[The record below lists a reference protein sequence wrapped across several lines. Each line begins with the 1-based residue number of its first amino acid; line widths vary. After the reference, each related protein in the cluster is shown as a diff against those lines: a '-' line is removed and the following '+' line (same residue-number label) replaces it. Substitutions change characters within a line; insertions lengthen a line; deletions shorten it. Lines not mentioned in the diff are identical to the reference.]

1 MLHSEK
7 YYRTLEL
14 DKVLQRLADQCSC
27 EDSRKLALNLRPV
40 TDFYQAQALMK
51 KTSDAHALS
60 ARYAAP
66 TIHRLKNVCD
76 ALVRAEKGSNL
87 SLGELMAVASVLAN
101 IRSVKD
107 WRNRCDVSRTSLDEL
122 FEYLYPNKGLENAIR
137 NAIVSEEE
145 VSDTA
150 SKELGDIRR
159 KINAAQLRIRD
170 KLDKMIHSPSQNKFL
185 QETIITQRDGRFVVP
200 VKAEYRSEVKG
211 LVHDTSAS
219 GATIFVE
226 PMAVV
231 EANNEIKVLQAK
243 EKREIERIIAELSAE
258 VGVYSQSIISSY
270 ELLVEIDL
278 YFAKATLAYKM
289 KASVPNLVE
298 NGEIDLKKARHPLID
313 PAVVVPTDVTLGK
326 TFDTLVITGPNTG
339 GKTVTL
345 KTIGLLTL
353 MAMCGLMIPA
363 NENSTISVFKKV
375 LVDIGDEQSIEQ
387 SLSTFSAH
395 MTNTVSIIE
404 EADDESLVLLDELGS
419 GTDPIEGAAL
429 AISILERLR
438 AYGAKIAATT
448 HYAEMKV
455 FALQTPGVQNASCEF
470 DVETLKPTYRLL
482 IGIPGKSNAF
492 AISQRLGLDES
503 IIEAARQNISTD
515 NSRFEDVIAQLD
527 AARQELEKEKETVS
541 ELRRQQEKD
550 KQDWEEYKIRV
561 NRDMEKELQAAQDK
575 ANRIVSSVRAESE
588 KLLEELDDIRRQKE
602 SEEFSKLVQGATA
615 GYRSAM
621 NKITDTANPVIRT
634 LQEEYVL
641 PRPLKKGDT
650 VLIVKLQQEGTVLS
664 EVDSSN
670 RVMVQAGIMKT
681 KVAVDELRL
690 IEKKGGVTL
699 NGKPHKQHKQQT
711 GSVSKSIT
719 SRSERSASSE
729 VDLRGMNVE
738 EGLMTMDQYIDNCVL
753 SGVKNVTIIHGKG
766 TGVLRTAVH
775 SHLKKHKMVRTF
787 RLGVYGEGESGV
799 TIVELK

>member
-14 DKVLQRLADQCSC
+14 DKVLKRLADLCSC
-27 EDSRKLALNLRPV
+27 DDSMVLAQNLRPV

-51 KTSDAHALS
+51 KTSDAYMLS
-60 ARYAAP
+60 ARFGAP
-66 TIHRLKNVCD
+66 TIHRLKNCGD
-76 ALVRAEKGSNL
+76 ALTRAEKGSDL
-87 SLGELMAVASVLAN
+87 SLGELLQVARVLAG

-107 WRNRCDVSRTSLDEL
+107 WRNRCDTARTSLDEL
-122 FEYLYPNKGLENAIR
+122 FEYLVPNKGLENAIH
-137 NAIVSEEE
+137 NAILSEEE
-145 VSDTA
+145 VADTA

-159 KINAAQLRIRD
+159 KINNAQLRIRD
-170 KLDKMIHSPSQNKFL
+170 KLDKMIHTPSQSKFL
-185 QETIITQRDGRFVVP
+185 QESIITQRDGRFVVP

-243 EKREIERIIAELSAE
+243 EKREIDRIISELSAE
-258 VGVYSQSIISSY
+258 VGVYSQSILSSY
-270 ELLVEIDL
+270 DMLVEIDL
-278 YFAKATLAYKM
+278 YFAKAALAYKM
-289 KASVPNLVE
+289 KASVPILVE

-313 PAVVVPTDVTLGK
+313 PEKVVPTDVTLGK

-363 NENSTISVFKKV
+363 NENSTLSVFKKV

-404 EADDESLVLLDELGS
+404 EADSESLVLLDELGA
-419 GTDPIEGAAL
+419 GTDPVEGAAL
-429 AISILERLR
+429 AISILERLKV
-438 AYGAKIAATT
+438 YGAKIAATT
-448 HYAEMKV
+448 HYAEIKV
-455 FALQTPGVQNASCEF
+455 YALQTPRVQNASCEF

-503 IIEAARQNISTD
+503 IIDAARQTISTE
-515 NSRFEDVIAQLD
+515 NSRFEDVISQLD
-527 AARQELEKEKETVS
+527 AARQELEKEQEMVAQ
-541 ELRRQQEKD
+541 LRLQQEKD
-550 KQDWEEYKIRV
+550 KQEWENYKAKI
-561 NRDMEKELQAAQDK
+561 NRDMEKELLEAQNK

-588 KLLEELDDIRRQKE
+588 KLLQELDDIRRQKE
-602 SEEFSKLVQGATA
+602 SEEFSKLVQGAKA
-615 GYRSAM
+615 GYRSSM
-621 NKITDTANPVIRT
+621 NKIADTANPVIRT

-681 KVAVDELRL
+681 KVAVEELRL
-690 IEKKGGVTL
+690 VEKK
-699 NGKPHKQHKQQT
+699 KQQQKQQQKPK
-711 GSVSKSIT
+711 GAVSKSIT
-719 SRSERSASSE
+719 SRSERDASSE

-738 EGLMTMDQYIDNCVL
+738 EGLMVMDQHIDNCVL
-753 SGVKNVTIIHGKG
+753 SGVKTVTIIHGKG

-775 SHLKKHKMVRTF
+775 SHLKKHKCVRTF

-799 TIVELK
+799 TIAELK

>member
-14 DKVLQRLADQCSC
+14 DKVLKRLADLCSC
-27 EDSRKLALNLRPV
+27 DDSMVLAQNLRPV

-51 KTSDAHALS
+51 KTSDAYMLS
-60 ARYAAP
+60 ARFGAP
-66 TIHRLKNVCD
+66 TIHRLKNCGD
-76 ALVRAEKGSNL
+76 ALTRAEKGSDL
-87 SLGELMAVASVLAN
+87 SLGELLQVARVLAG

-107 WRNRCDVSRTSLDEL
+107 WRNRCDTARTSLDEL
-122 FEYLYPNKGLENAIR
+122 FEYLVPNKGLENAIH
-137 NAIVSEEE
+137 NAILSEEE
-145 VSDTA
+145 VADTA

-159 KINAAQLRIRD
+159 KINNAQLRIRD
-170 KLDKMIHSPSQNKFL
+170 KLDKMIHTPSQSKFL
-185 QETIITQRDGRFVVP
+185 QESIITQRDGRFVVP

-243 EKREIERIIAELSAE
+243 EKREIDRIISELSAE
-258 VGVYSQSIISSY
+258 VGVYSQSILSSY
-270 ELLVEIDL
+270 DMLVEIDL
-278 YFAKATLAYKM
+278 YFAKVALAYKM
-289 KASVPNLVE
+289 KASVPILVE

-313 PAVVVPTDVTLGK
+313 PEKVVPTDVTLGK

-363 NENSTISVFKKV
+363 NENSTLSVFKKV

-404 EADDESLVLLDELGS
+404 EADSESLVLLDELGA
-419 GTDPIEGAAL
+419 GTDPVEGAAL
-429 AISILERLR
+429 AISILERLKV
-438 AYGAKIAATT
+438 YGAKIAATT
-448 HYAEMKV
+448 HYAEIKV
-455 FALQTPGVQNASCEF
+455 YALQTPRVQNASCEF

-503 IIEAARQNISTD
+503 IIDAARQTISTE
-515 NSRFEDVIAQLD
+515 NSRFEDVISQLD
-527 AARQELEKEKETVS
+527 AARQELEKEQEMVAQ
-541 ELRRQQEKD
+541 LRLQQEKD
-550 KQDWEEYKIRV
+550 KQEWENYKAKI
-561 NRDMEKELQAAQDK
+561 NRDMEKELLEAQNK

-588 KLLEELDDIRRQKE
+588 KLLQELDDIRRQKE
-602 SEEFSKLVQGATA
+602 SEEFSKLVQGAKA
-615 GYRSAM
+615 GYRSSM
-621 NKITDTANPVIRT
+621 NKIADTANPVIRT

-681 KVAVDELRL
+681 KVAVEELRL
-690 IEKKGGVTL
+690 VEKK
-699 NGKPHKQHKQQT
+699 KQQQKQQQKPK
-711 GSVSKSIT
+711 GAVSKSIT
-719 SRSERSASSE
+719 SRSERDASSE

-738 EGLMTMDQYIDNCVL
+738 EGLMVMDQHIDNCVL
-753 SGVKNVTIIHGKG
+753 SGVKTVTIIHGKG

-775 SHLKKHKMVRTF
+775 SHLKKHKCVRTF

-799 TIVELK
+799 TIAELK

>member
-14 DKVLQRLADQCSC
+14 DKVLKRLADLCSC
-27 EDSRKLALNLRPV
+27 DDSMVLAQNLRPV

-51 KTSDAHALS
+51 KTSDAYMLS
-60 ARYAAP
+60 ARFGAP
-66 TIHRLKNVCD
+66 TIHRLKNCGD
-76 ALVRAEKGSNL
+76 ALTRAEKGSDL
-87 SLGELMAVASVLAN
+87 SLGELLQVARVLAG

-107 WRNRCDVSRTSLDEL
+107 WRNRCDTARTSLDEL
-122 FEYLYPNKGLENAIR
+122 FEYLVPNKGLENAIH
-137 NAIVSEEE
+137 NAILSEEE
-145 VSDTA
+145 VADTA

-159 KINAAQLRIRD
+159 KINNAQLRIRD
-170 KLDKMIHSPSQNKFL
+170 KLDKMIHTPSQSKFL
-185 QETIITQRDGRFVVP
+185 QESIITQRDGRFVVP

-243 EKREIERIIAELSAE
+243 EKREIDRIISELSAE
-258 VGVYSQSIISSY
+258 VGVYSQSILSSY
-270 ELLVEIDL
+270 DMLVEIDL
-278 YFAKATLAYKM
+278 YFAKAALAYKM
-289 KASVPNLVE
+289 KASVPILVE

-313 PAVVVPTDVTLGK
+313 PEKVVPTDVTLGK

-363 NENSTISVFKKV
+363 NENSTLSVFKKV

-404 EADDESLVLLDELGS
+404 EADSDSLVLLDELGA
-419 GTDPIEGAAL
+419 GTDPVEGAAL
-429 AISILERLR
+429 AISILERLKV
-438 AYGAKIAATT
+438 YGAKIAATT
-448 HYAEMKV
+448 HYAEIKV
-455 FALQTPGVQNASCEF
+455 YALQTPRVQNASCEF

-503 IIEAARQNISTD
+503 IIDAARQTISTE
-515 NSRFEDVIAQLD
+515 NSRFEDVISQLD
-527 AARQELEKEKETVS
+527 AARQELEKEQEMVAQ
-541 ELRRQQEKD
+541 LRLQQEKD
-550 KQDWEEYKIRV
+550 KQEWENYKAKI
-561 NRDMEKELQAAQDK
+561 NRDMEKELLEAQNK

-588 KLLEELDDIRRQKE
+588 KLLQELDDIRRQKE
-602 SEEFSKLVQGATA
+602 SEEFSKLVQGAKA
-615 GYRSAM
+615 GYRSSM
-621 NKITDTANPVIRT
+621 NKIADTANPVIRT

-650 VLIVKLQQEGTVLS
+650 VMIVNCSRRVLYFLKWTAPTVLWC
-664 EVDSSN
+664 
-670 RVMVQAGIMKT
+670 R
-681 KVAVDELRL
+681 
-690 IEKKGGVTL
+690 
-699 NGKPHKQHKQQT
+699 P
-711 GSVSKSIT
+711 
-719 SRSERSASSE
+719 AS
-729 VDLRGMNVE
+729 
-738 EGLMTMDQYIDNCVL
+738 
-753 SGVKNVTIIHGKG
+753 
-766 TGVLRTAVH
+766 
-775 SHLKKHKMVRTF
+775 
-787 RLGVYGEGESGV
+787 
-799 TIVELK
+799 